1 LYEYIIGTIT
11 DYSEDRLILEAN
23 HIGYRI
29 LVSASTLSDLQGV
42 KDLVKVYIH
51 QYVREDEISLFGF
64 GSKEERRLFR
74 DLISITGIGPKAAM
88 GILSSF
94 TLDQFIGYLN
104 TSDEKAISTA
114 PGIGKK
120 TANRL
125 ILELKD
131 KYKHHL
137 STSEGVSVSA
147 MVNTIAK
154 DAVEALESLG
164 YNYGEALQMVEFV
177 YTEGM
182 TLETIIKKA
191 LAVRASYGQ

>member
-1 LYEYIIGTIT
+1 MYEYIIGNIT
-11 DYSEDRLILEAN
+11 DFTEDRLVLETN
-23 HIGYRI
+23 HIGYSI
-29 LVSASTLSDLQGV
+29 LVPVTTLANMQGV
-42 KDLVKVYIH
+42 KDKVKIYIH
-51 QYVREDEISLFGF
+51 QHVREDEISLYGF

-74 DLISITGIGPKAAM
+74 DLIGISGIGPKAAM

-104 TSDEKAISTA
+104 ASDEKAISTA

-137 STSEGVSVSA
+137 STSDGNTGSSA
-147 MVNTIAK
+147 TASTAK
-154 DAVEALESLG
+154 EAVEALEALG
-164 YNYGEALQMVEFV
+164 YSYSEALQMVEFV
-177 YTEGM
+177 YIDGM
-182 TLETIIKKA
+182 ELQDVIKKA
-191 LAVRASYGQ
+191 LAVRASYDQ